1 MQKSIVSLTCCAT
14 LFSISTL
21 TCSANGPYVSGNL
34 GLSMPRD
41 ADVKDS
47 TMPASVTFED
57 DEGIALGAAVGYV
70 LANTR
75 IESEFAYQ
83 KNDLDKVKIPGVIS
97 IDVEGDITSTSFLL
111 NGYYDFRNPSDFT
124 PFLSAGIGVSKVE
137 LSART
142 VSGFGRRVI
151 PSIDDTV
158 FAYQLSAGVAYAI
171 NETVAVEVKYRYF
184 VNSDLESDT
193 WEFTSRSHNIYA
205 GIRFFF

>member
-1 MQKSIVSLTCCAT
+1 MQKFIVSLTCSAT
-14 LFSISTL
+14 LLSISTL
-21 TCSANGPYVSGNL
+21 TYSANGPYVSGNL

-75 IESEFAYQ
+75 IEGEFAYQ
-83 KNDLDKVKIPGVIS
+83 KNDLDKVKIPGVITT
-97 IDVEGDITSTSFLL
+97 DVEGDITSTSFLL
-111 NGYYDFRNPSDFT
+111 NGYYDFRNASNFT

-137 LSART
+137 LSAIT
-142 VSGFGRRVI
+142 VPGFGRVTS
-151 PSIDDTV
+151 SIDDTV
-158 FAYQLSAGVAYAI
+158 FAYQLSAGVAYAV

-193 WEFTSRSHNIYA
+193 REFTSRSHNIYA